1 MAKGNKMKDQQII
14 DFLRERD
21 AVFLDEITRFDGQVT
36 PNLKILDSKGD
47 RVELPDGVHI
57 THVQRVLER
66 RRALLDVGLT
76 PMASR
81 NLDSTNKKLGN
92 QNLMNFEVSEIH
104 SEFAD
109 LSSQCV
115 RRTIAA
121 PSKGNKK

>member
-1 MAKGNKMKDQQII
+1 MKDQQII

-81 NLDSTNKKLGN
+81 NLGSTNKKLDN

-115 RRTIAA
+115 RRKIAA
-121 PSKGNKK
+121 PSKEGEQDGIF

>member
-81 NLDSTNKKLGN
+81 NLDSTNKKLDN

>member
-1 MAKGNKMKDQQII
+1 MKDQQII

-36 PNLKILDSKGD
+36 P
-47 RVELPDGVHI
+47 
-57 THVQRVLER
+57 
-66 RRALLDVGLT
+66 
-76 PMASR
+76 
-81 NLDSTNKKLGN
+81 TNKKLDN

-104 SEFAD
+104 SEFAG

-115 RRTIAA
+115 RRKIAA

>member
-1 MAKGNKMKDQQII
+1 MKDQQII

-81 NLDSTNKKLGN
+81 NLDSTNKKLDN

>member
-1 MAKGNKMKDQQII
+1 MNERQII

-21 AVFLDEITRFDGQVT
+21 AVFLDEITRFDGQVV
-36 PNLKILDSKGD
+36 PSLKVLDSKGES
-47 RVELPDGVHI
+47 VELPEGIHI
-57 THVQRVLER
+57 NHVQQVLER
-66 RRALLDVGLT
+66 RRALLEVGLT